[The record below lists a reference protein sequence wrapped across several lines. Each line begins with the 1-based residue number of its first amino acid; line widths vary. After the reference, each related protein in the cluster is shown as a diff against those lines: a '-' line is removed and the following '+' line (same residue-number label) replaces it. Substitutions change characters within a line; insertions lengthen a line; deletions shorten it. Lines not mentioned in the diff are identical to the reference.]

1 MQFCVCVCLQIITH
15 NNSAMFT
22 FYSKCYKHFTH
33 SHGVHKA
40 IWKLANYMITEYS
53 DLLGHDAVL
62 FGVWFPKLQINAVTS
77 PLRGKRSKT
86 NIKHGTDEEIQ
97 RYNVAG

>member
-1 MQFCVCVCLQIITH
+1 
-15 NNSAMFT
+15 
-22 FYSKCYKHFTH
+22 
-33 SHGVHKA
+33 
-40 IWKLANYMITEYS
+40 MITEYS